1 MARKTIPFRNTGFGF
16 ASKMKYE
23 LRAAIAFR
31 RGNGALRF
39 PEARNKVKV
48 HKYFERLAV
57 VSVFAAFAV
66 GAHAAQLDT
75 DARTAIPS
83 DVQQIIVVDYR
94 AMQNSPAAMDLKSRI
109 LPPELKQLEEALKV
123 SGFNENHDVDELAF
137 AAFRAGGSEQGV
149 RTVGIAQGQFSL
161 PDIMASFKKKKIKA
175 KLIRT
180 NQLYPMGGSGM
191 TVVFLNPTTMVF
203 GSSDALR
210 SALDARDGL
219 APNFLTNQSM
229 VDEMA
234 QVDSQPVW
242 SILDQKGTQF
252 MMKGLLGQASQLTD
266 YDQIKKRLLGSH
278 YTMNF
283 QNGVKFSLQV
293 STPDTFTAAT
303 LSSLLNAAAMYEKV
317 SGTTIEKQAIDAT
330 TIDSSA
336 GDLNVNYASSD
347 SQFSALLE
355 SPLFQ
360 TVVK

>member
-1 MARKTIPFRNTGFGF
+1 
-16 ASKMKYE
+16 
-23 LRAAIAFR
+23 
-31 RGNGALRF
+31 
-39 PEARNKVKV
+39 VKV
-48 HKYFERLAV
+48 HKCIERLAV
-57 VSVFAAFAV
+57 ASIFATFAV

-83 DVQQIIVVDYR
+83 NVQQIIVVDYR
-94 AMQNSPAAMDLKSRI
+94 AMQNSPAAMDLKARV
-109 LPPELKQLEEALKV
+109 LPPELKELEQALKV
-123 SGFNENHDVDELAF
+123 SGFNENDDVEELAF
-137 AAFRAGGSEQGV
+137 AAFHAGSDNGV

-161 PDIMASFKKKKIKA
+161 ADIMASFKKKGIKP
-175 KLIRT
+175 KLIRA
-180 NQLYPMGGSGM
+180 NQLYPMGKSGM

-203 GSSDALR
+203 GSNDSLK

-219 APNFLTNQSM
+219 APNFLTNQPM
-229 VDEMA
+229 MDEMG

-252 MMKGLLGQASQLTD
+252 MMQGLMGQASQVAD
-266 YDQIKKRLLGSH
+266 FDQVKKRLLSSH

-317 SGTTIEKQAIDAT
+317 SGTAIEKQAIDAT

-336 GDLNVNYASSD
+336 GDLDVSYSSSD
-347 SQFSALLE
+347 SQFSALLQ